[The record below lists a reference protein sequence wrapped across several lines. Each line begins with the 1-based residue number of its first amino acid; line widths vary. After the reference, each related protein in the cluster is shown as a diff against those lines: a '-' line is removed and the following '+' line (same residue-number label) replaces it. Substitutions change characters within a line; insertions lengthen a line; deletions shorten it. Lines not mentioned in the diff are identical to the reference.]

1 MRMFKWQARWT
12 RLLIALASIAAFA
25 IASGAGWRW
34 S

>member
-1 MRMFKWQARWT
+1 MRMFKWQVRWT
-12 RLLIALASIAAFA
+12 RLVIALSSIAAFV

>member
-12 RLLIALASIAAFA
+12 KLLIALSSIAAFA
-25 IASGAGWRW
+25 IASGAGRRW

>member
-1 MRMFKWQARWT
+1 MRMFKWQTRWT
-12 RLLIALASIAAFA
+12 RLLIALSSIAAFA